1 MTQIILTLVPLHLL
15 FWVFPSFLFFS
26 FSFFFLCCI
35 TLYKFILYIT
45 RGVSNKAVEKDK
57 IK

>member
-1 MTQIILTLVPLHLL
+1 MTQIILTLVPLHLP
-15 FWVFPSFLFFS
+15 FWVFPSFLFF
-26 FSFFFLCCI
+26 FFFFLCCI

-45 RGVSNKAVEKDK
+45 RGVPNKAVEKDK

>member
-1 MTQIILTLVPLHLL
+1 MNDSNYSYVSPIAPTLLG
-15 FWVFPSFLFFS
+15 FSFFSFLFL
-26 FSFFFLCCI
+26 FFLCCI